1 MSKIDDTLKELGI
14 DANSLPSGLAARK
27 RKYDR
32 LHSEFMKA
40 VDEAGEDDFEK
51 LQQLEASVED
61 YGEDLAEALITLG
74 EKRAEKAEKERLK
87 EERRKAREAKR
98 KEKEEAAAKQAE
110 EAAAKQPEAT
120 TESSEDAEP
129 ETEPAKAAAPTA
141 AKPEAEMANAT
152 GEEVEQVEAEVEEPT
167 EEKEESSGVGLGSIL
182 IGGLV
187 LLTTFGAYNY
197 FKRR

>member
-1 MSKIDDTLKELGI
+1 MSKIDDTLNELGI

-51 LQQLEASVED
+51 LQELEASVED
-61 YGEDLAEALITLG
+61 YGEDLAEALVTLG
-74 EKRAEKAEKERLK
+74 EKRAEKAEKERVK

-98 KEKEEAAAKQAE
+98 KEKEAAAAAAAAKKPE
-110 EAAAKQPEAT
+110 ETPEP
-120 TESSEDAEP
+120 ENDAESQVEP
-129 ETEPAKAAAPTA
+129 EIKTAPTET
-141 AKPEAEMANAT
+141 KPEAEMVNAT
-152 GEEVEQVEAEVEEPT
+152 GDEVEEPEQ
-167 EEKEESSGVGLGSIL
+167 EEVDAKDEEEESSGSGLSSIL

>member
-1 MSKIDDTLKELGI
+1 MSKIDDTLNELGI

-51 LQQLEASVED
+51 LQELEASVED

-74 EKRAEKAEKERLK
+74 EKRAEKAEKERIR

-98 KEKEEAAAKQAE
+98 KEKEANATPPQAE
-110 EAAAKQPEAT
+110 PEAT
-120 TESSEDAEP
+120 KNAEP
-129 ETEPAKAAAPTA
+129 AAAPTA
-141 AKPEAEMANAT
+141 KEPEAEMANAT
-152 GEEVEQVEAEVEEPT
+152 GDEVEEPEVEEVANEE
-167 EEKEESSGVGLGSIL
+167 EEKSSGVGLGTIL

>member
-27 RKYDR
+27 RKYAR

-51 LQQLEASVED
+51 LQELEASVED

-74 EKRAEKAEKERLK
+74 EKRAEKAEKERIR

-98 KEKEEAAAKQAE
+98 KEKEANATPPQAE
-110 EAAAKQPEAT
+110 PEAT
-120 TESSEDAEP
+120 KNAEP
-129 ETEPAKAAAPTA
+129 ATEPAPAAAPTA
-141 AKPEAEMANAT
+141 KEPEAEMANAT
-152 GEEVEQVEAEVEEPT
+152 GDEVEEAEVEEVANEE
-167 EEKEESSGVGLGSIL
+167 EEKSSGVGLGTIL

>member
-1 MSKIDDTLKELGI
+1 MSKIDDTLNELGI
-14 DANSLPSGLAARK
+14 DGNSLPSGLAARK

-40 VDEAGEDDFEK
+40 VDEAGEDDFDK
-51 LQQLEASVED
+51 LQELEASVED
-61 YGEDLAEALITLG
+61 YGEDLAEALVTLG

-98 KEKEEAAAKQAE
+98 KEKEAAAKQAE

>member
-1 MSKIDDTLKELGI
+1 MSKIDDTLNELGI
-14 DANSLPSGLAARK
+14 DGNSLPSGLAARK

-40 VDEAGEDDFEK
+40 VDEAGEDDFDK
-51 LQQLEASVED
+51 LQELEASVED
-61 YGEDLAEALITLG
+61 YGEDLAEALVTLG
-74 EKRAEKAEKERLK
+74 EKRAEKAEKERAK

-98 KEKEEAAAKQAE
+98 KEKEAAAAAAAAKKPE
-110 EAAAKQPEAT
+110 ETPEP
-120 TESSEDAEP
+120 ENDAESQVEP
-129 ETEPAKAAAPTA
+129 EIKTAPTET
-141 AKPEAEMANAT
+141 KPEAEMVNAT
-152 GEEVEQVEAEVEEPT
+152 GDEVEEP
-167 EEKEESSGVGLGSIL
+167 EQEEESSGSGLSSIL

>member
-1 MSKIDDTLKELGI
+1 MSKIDDTLNELGI

-51 LQQLEASVED
+51 LQELEASVED

-74 EKRAEKAEKERLK
+74 EKRAEKAEKERIR

-98 KEKEEAAAKQAE
+98 KEKEAAAKQAE
-110 EAAAKQPEAT
+110 EADAKQPEAT

-167 EEKEESSGVGLGSIL
+167 EEKEESSGIGLGSIL

>member
-51 LQQLEASVED
+51 LQELEASVED

-74 EKRAEKAEKERLK
+74 EKRAEKAEKERIK

-98 KEKEEAAAKQAE
+98 KEKEAAAKQAE
-110 EAAAKQPEAT
+110 EADAKQPEAT

-167 EEKEESSGVGLGSIL
+167 EEKEESSGIGLGSIL

>member
-1 MSKIDDTLKELGI
+1 MSKIDDTLNELGI

-51 LQQLEASVED
+51 LQELEASVED

-74 EKRAEKAEKERLK
+74 EKRAEKQEKERVR

-98 KEKEEAAAKQAE
+98 KEKEDAAKEAQEAAAKE
-110 EAAAKQPEAT
+110 PEAT
-120 TESSEDAEP
+120 TEQSQDAEP
-129 ETEPAKAAAPTA
+129 KTEPATAAAPTA
-141 AKPEAEMANAT
+141 KKPEAEMANAT
-152 GEEVEQVEAEVEEPT
+152 GEEAEEVEAEAEDLSQE
-167 EEKEESSGVGLGSIL
+167 EESSGIGFGSIL

>member
-51 LQQLEASVED
+51 LQELEASVED

-98 KEKEEAAAKQAE
+98 KEK

>member
-1 MSKIDDTLKELGI
+1 MSKIDDTLNELGI
-14 DANSLPSGLAARK
+14 DGNSLPSGLAARK

-40 VDEAGEDDFEK
+40 VDEAGEDDFDK
-51 LQQLEASVED
+51 LQELEASVED

-74 EKRAEKAEKERLK
+74 EKRAEKAEKERVK

-98 KEKEEAAAKQAE
+98 KEKEAAA
-110 EAAAKQPEAT
+110 AAAAAEKPEET
-120 TESSEDAEP
+120 PEPKNDAES

-141 AKPEAEMANAT
+141 TKPEAEMVSAT
-152 GEEVEQVEAEVEEPT
+152 GDEVEEPEAEEVDVE
-167 EEKEESSGVGLGSIL
+167 EEKSSGSGLSSIL

>member
-51 LQQLEASVED
+51 LQEIEASVED

-98 KEKEEAAAKQAE
+98 KEKE
-110 EAAAKQPEAT
+110 AAAKQPEAT

-129 ETEPAKAAAPTA
+129 ETEPAKADAPTA

-152 GEEVEQVEAEVEEPT
+152 GEQVEQVEAEVEEPT

>member
-51 LQQLEASVED
+51 LQELEASVED

-74 EKRAEKAEKERLK
+74 EKRAEKAEKERIK

-98 KEKEEAAAKQAE
+98 KEKEAAAKQAE
-110 EAAAKQPEAT
+110 EADAKQPEAT

>member
-51 LQQLEASVED
+51 LQELEASVED

-98 KEKEEAAAKQAE
+98 KEKEAAANQAE

-120 TESSEDAEP
+120 TDSSEDAEP

>member
-51 LQQLEASVED
+51 LQELEASVED

-74 EKRAEKAEKERLK
+74 EKRAEKAEKERIK

-98 KEKEEAAAKQAE
+98 KEKEVAAKQAE